1 MEGRRTID
9 DETSFMLMTQPTNQ
23 PTASGVLHPPQ
34 STIPL
39 FPSCFSKDGADAEEM
54 HILCI
59 FMRYNRGHYLPVES
73 IFGVDRREGVLSD
86 SSPGNLASM

>member
-1 MEGRRTID
+1 MEGRTID

-23 PTASGVLHPPQ
+23 PLQVFFILLNL
-34 STIPL
+34 L
-39 FPSCFSKDGADAEEM
+39 FHSPSCFSEDGADAEEM

-73 IFGVDRREGVLSD
+73 IFGVDRREGFLSD